1 MNNQA
6 RACVMRSNYTIK
18 GAGNDM
24 ATVVVNQFELKPD
37 SKLAFHWLVKGMV
50 SVRTVFVIC
59 FSPGRL

>member
-1 MNNQA
+1 
-6 RACVMRSNYTIK
+6 MRSNYTIK

-24 ATVVVNQFELKPD
+24 ASVVVNQFELKPD